1 MDIEFNKNED
11 VNKQLVY
18 DLNNRLKKIYQGG
31 GEKAAAKQ
39 KEKGKM
45 LARERVAY
53 LIDENKPWLEIGA
66 FTADGMYAEHGG
78 CPSGGVITGIGY
90 VSGH

>member
-1 MDIEFNKNED
+1 MNLEFNKNED

-18 DLNNRLKKIYQGG
+18 EFNTRLKKIFMGG

-53 LIDENKPWLEIGA
+53 LIDDDKPWLEVGA
-66 FTADGMYAEHGG
+66 FTADGMYA
-78 CPSGGVITGIGY
+78 
-90 VSGH
+90 